1 MSVVAARRVPTLLL
15 VGAATLALAGA
26 AAADDGAVRSLE
38 SLNPI
43 GVMEDVSKA
52 IPGAGPELAKGGLST
67 QLNIV
72 LLLTVL
78 TIAPGLLILC
88 TSFTRI
94 VIVLSLL
101 RQALGTQS
109 LPPSQVVV
117 GLSLFLSVVVMGPT
131 FTRMWN
137 EGLAPYAK
145 GVHND
150 QVKAWDDAKR
160 PLREFMIAQIERSG
174 NTSAVFM
181 LLEHRGVDVS
191 DPAELT
197 WDRDVDMITLVPA
210 FVLSE
215 LKSSFLIGFRIYLP
229 FLVIDMVISSLL
241 ISMGMMMLPPVLIS
255 MPFKLLLFVM
265 VDGWQLVCGSLIA
278 GFAREEPVVTAAAG
292 LLFGGVPFA

>member
-1 MSVVAARRVPTLLL
+1 VRSTPSRRLLPC
-15 VGAATLALAGA
+15 AATALLACAGSA
-26 AAADDGAVRSLE
+26 FGADDGAARALE
-38 SLNPI
+38 DLNPL
-43 GVMEDVSKA
+43 GVVEDVSKA
-52 IPGAGPELAKGGLST
+52 IPGMGKGGLST
-67 QLNIV
+67 QLNII
-72 LLLTVL
+72 LLLTIL

-101 RQALGTQS
+101 RQALGTQA
-109 LPPSQVVV
+109 LPPSQVIV

-131 FTRMWN
+131 FSRMWS

-145 GVHND
+145 GEHND
-150 QVKAWDDAKR
+150 QVRAWDEAKR
-160 PLREFMIAQIERSG
+160 PLREFMIAQIEKAG

-191 DPAELT
+191 EPERLT
-197 WDRDVDMITLVPA
+197 WERDVDLVTLVPA

-215 LKSSFLIGFRIYLP
+215 LKASFLIGFRIYLP

-265 VDGWQLVCGSLIA
+265 VDGWQLVCSSLIA
-278 GFAREEPVVTAAAG
+278 GFAREAPVVTAAAG
-292 LLFGGVPFA
+292 MLFGGTPFA

>member
-1 MSVVAARRVPTLLL
+1 MRTALRRALPCVAMATLLL
-15 VGAATLALAGA
+15 AASANG
-26 AAADDGAVRSLE
+26 ADDAASALE
-38 SLNPI
+38 NLNPI
-43 GVMEDVSKA
+43 GVVEDVSKA
-52 IPGAGPELAKGGLST
+52 IPGMEGASKGGLST
-67 QLNIV
+67 QLNII

-78 TIAPGLLILC
+78 TVAPGLLILC

-109 LPPSQVVV
+109 LPPSQVIV

-145 GVHND
+145 GAHND
-150 QVKAWDDAKR
+150 QMRAWDDAKR
-160 PLREFMIAQIERSG
+160 PLREFMIAQIEKSG

-181 LLEHRGVDVS
+181 LLEQRGVDVS
-191 DPAELT
+191 EPSELT
-197 WDRDVDMITLVPA
+197 WERDVDMITLVPA

-278 GFAREEPVVTAAAG
+278 GFAREAPTLTAAASS
-292 LLFGGVPFA
+292 LFDVGWAIT